1 MKIPT
6 YKPIDPKAPYS
17 AKRPYYHT
25 TAQSFELDQQYPNP
39 HKQKPIAK
47 PANLAKR
54 QRRQPKRK
62 AVIRFAK
69 MRGWELQLVKWAAL
83 LVVLKLIFESLK

>member
-1 MKIPT
+1 MKIPK
-6 YKPIDPKAPYS
+6 YKPTDPKAPYS
-17 AKRPYYHT
+17 GKAPYYHT
-25 TAQSFELDQQYPNP
+25 TPASWLADVEHPNP
-39 HKQKPIAK
+39 HKQKPITK

-69 MRGWELQLVKWAAL
+69 MRGWELQLVKWVAF

>member
-1 MKIPT
+1 MTPQ
-6 YKPIDPKAPYS
+6 YQPHDPKAPYS
-17 AKRPYYHT
+17 ATRPYYHT
-25 TAQSFELDQQYPNP
+25 NAQSFELDQQYPNP

-69 MRGWELQLVKWAAL
+69 MRAWELQLVKWVFLIL
-83 LVVLKLIFESLK
+83 LAKWLIFGA

>member
-1 MKIPT
+1 MKIPQYQPT
-6 YKPIDPKAPYS
+6 DPKAPYS
-17 AKRPYYHT
+17 GTRPYYHT

-47 PANLAKR
+47 PANIAKR

-62 AVIRFAK
+62 ALIRFAK
-69 MRGWELQLVKWAAL
+69 MRAWELQLVKWVAL
-83 LVVLKLIFESLK
+83 LLVLKLIFESLK